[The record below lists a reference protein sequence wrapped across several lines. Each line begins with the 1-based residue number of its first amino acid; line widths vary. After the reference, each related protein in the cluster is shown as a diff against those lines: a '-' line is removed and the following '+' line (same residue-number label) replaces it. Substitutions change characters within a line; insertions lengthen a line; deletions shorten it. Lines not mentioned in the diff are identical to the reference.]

1 MKIGR
6 FGIIYLKLLPDYST
20 KNTYLFDRQVN
31 MNQLKLILLIGCLT
45 SFLFTELANAH
56 FRLGRGMERA
66 GALPLDERRAA
77 PFDAGFQDAH
87 AEAKREMLLKRLENL
102 LDKYETR
109 VRRSEETEN

>member
-1 MKIGR
+1 
-6 FGIIYLKLLPDYST
+6 
-20 KNTYLFDRQVN
+20 

-45 SFLFTELANAH
+45 SFLFAELANAH

-77 PFDAGFQDAH
+77 PLDARFEDAR
-87 AEAKREMLLKRLENL
+87 AETKREMLLQRLENL
-102 LDKYETR
+102 LDSYEAR

>member
-1 MKIGR
+1 
-6 FGIIYLKLLPDYST
+6 
-20 KNTYLFDRQVN
+20 

-45 SFLFTELANAH
+45 SFLFAELANAH

-77 PFDAGFQDAH
+77 PLDARFQDAR
-87 AEAKREMLLKRLENL
+87 AEAKREMLLQRLENL
-102 LDKYETR
+102 LDTYEAR